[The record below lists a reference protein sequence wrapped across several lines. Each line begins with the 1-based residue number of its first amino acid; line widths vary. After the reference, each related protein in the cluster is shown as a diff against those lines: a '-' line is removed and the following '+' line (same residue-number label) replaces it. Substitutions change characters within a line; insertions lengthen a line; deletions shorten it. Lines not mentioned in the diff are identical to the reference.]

1 MPLLTHNEGV
11 QAHGCVSDEDW
22 REIKQYAK
30 ANGTRWRAKLRAEWD
45 AGSDEG
51 WKRRLR
57 NTVGPNRLAKVKPPK
72 PLSPL
77 MNRIISDAL
86 GKGNNV

>member
-1 MPLLTHNEGV
+1 MTHYEG
-11 QAHGCVSDEDW
+11 APGCGCVSDEDW
-22 REIKQYAK
+22 REIKQYAQ

-57 NTVGPNRLAKVKPPK
+57 NNLGPNRLAKVKPPK
-72 PLSPL
+72 PPSPL
-77 MNRIISDAL
+77 MTRIISNAL
-86 GKGNNV
+86 GTRG